1 MKTEPEFCML
11 ESGGYINFSKITLN
25 QYESNCKLIFV
36 LALGLRDPLTYH
48 YHILQKCGTTML
60 SALKTNYKINPPF
73 NL

>member
-25 QYESNCKLIFV
+25 QYESNCWLIFV

-48 YHILQKCGTTML
+48 YYIL
-60 SALKTNYKINPPF
+60 
-73 NL
+73 